1 MVFRMKKSKLW
12 IVDDE
17 ESIREICRSALEDN
31 FIIETFPNG
40 SEALLAL
47 NSDEPDLII
56 TDIKMPGL
64 SGLDLLQK
72 VSEKCPSLPTIVIT
86 AHSDIDNALSA
97 YKGGAF
103 EYLPK
108 PFDVD
113 TIRSLALKALN
124 QTDVDTI
131 QKNSNSTAQSSKIIG
146 QAQSLQNVFR
156 AIGKISNSNITVLIR
171 GESGTGKELI
181 AQAVHNNSNRSSKPF
196 VAINVAAIPH
206 DLLESELFGHEK
218 GAFTGANSSR
228 KGYFE
233 VADGGTIFLDEVG
246 ELPLTTQVRLL
257 RVLENGEFIKVGSYE
272 VHKTNVR
279 IVAATNLNM
288 DSAIQKGKFREDLF
302 YRLSTVE
309 IKVPPLR
316 DRKEDIHLL
325 FRKFASDFAKKYNMP
340 TIRLDENAQKLL
352 TMYSWNGNVRQ
363 LRNVAE
369 QLSVLEEKRNVSVS
383 LLKSY
388 LPELSSNLPAV
399 INKNKDSSD
408 FSNEREILYKILFY
422 MKKDLNDLKKITKHL
437 NSEESSIDYKSEEK
451 NTLEKLYNNSSN
463 SSDLI
468 EINKKKVDFKS
479 HEVNDDKYHFAE
491 EISEEETLS
500 IHDKELELIIKA
512 LERNGGKR
520 KAAAKE
526 LGISE
531 RTLYRKIKQHD
542 IEL

>member
-1 MVFRMKKSKLW
+1 MKKSKLW

-47 NSDEPDLII
+47 NSDKPDLII

-124 QTDVDTI
+124 QPDVDVI
-131 QKNSNSTAQSSKIIG
+131 KKKSKSATHTSRIIG

-181 AQAVHNNSNRSSKPF
+181 AQAVHDNSNRSSKPF

-218 GAFTGANSSR
+218 GAFTGAQAQR
-228 KGYFE
+228 IGRFE
-233 VADGGTIFLDEVG
+233 QAQGGTLFLDEVG
-246 ELPLTTQVRLL
+246 DMHPELQTRLL
-257 RVLENGEFIKVGSYE
+257 RVLSSQEFYRVGGHRPIKSD
-272 VHKTNVR
+272 VR
-279 IVAATNLNM
+279 IIAATNQSIEDLIKT
-288 DSAIQKGKFREDLF
+288 SKFREDL
-302 YRLSTVE
+302 YHRLNVF
-309 IKVPPLR
+309 KLLLPPLK
-316 DRKEDIHLL
+316 DRKEDIPLL
-325 FRKFASDFAKKYNMP
+325 IKYFLKTSASELN
-340 TIRLDENAQKLL
+340 T
-352 TMYSWNGNVRQ
+352 
-363 LRNVAE
+363 
-369 QLSVLEEKRNVSVS
+369 EEKRIDDSTLQYLIDFNWPGNIRQLENICRYLTVMSASSVITIDD
-383 LLKSY
+383 LPDDIFERTQEIKTVNNDVNWKSG
-388 LPELSSNLPAV
+388 LQQH
-399 INKNKDSSD
+399 IR
-408 FSNEREILYKILFY
+408 REILSDKEI
-422 MKKDLNDLKKITKHL
+422 LKKVGSEIEKML
-437 NSEESSIDYKSEEK
+437 IEESLLATDGIKLEAAK
-451 NTLEKLYNNSSN
+451 LLGWGRNTLAR
-463 SSDLI
+463 
-468 EINKKKVDFKS
+468 KV
-479 HEVNDDKYHFAE
+479 
-491 EISEEETLS
+491 
-500 IHDKELELIIKA
+500 KE
-512 LERNGGKR
+512 
-520 KAAAKE
+520 
-526 LGISE
+526 
-531 RTLYRKIKQHD
+531 H
-542 IEL
+542 